1 MNHPNEPEHVGE
13 VGEKI
18 TLTGVVRTATRVNG
32 FTPRSPER
40 ALIVIDADA
49 DAGAAVAKLVSSARW
64 AYSVERGDR
73 ITVTG
78 TVKAHT
84 EWRGTKQ
91 TVLTRAT
98 RRDPR
103 QGEFGPADPDIW
115 EAVNPAEVGPRPFP
129 GTSNPLATPQTMP
142 SPIQRQPR

>member
-1 MNHPNEPEHVGE
+1 MSQPTEPEHLGE
-13 VGEKI
+13 IGEKV

-32 FTPRSPER
+32 FTAYAPDR
-40 ALIVIDADA
+40 ALIVIDASTA
-49 DAGAAVAKLVSSARW
+49 IAKLVTSARW
-64 AYSVERGDR
+64 AYSVERGDQ

-98 RRDPR
+98 RTDTP
-103 QGEFGPADPDIW
+103 PDSKPPPTASHW
-115 EAVNPAEVGPRPFP
+115 EAVNANEAEPRPFP
-129 GTSNPLATPQTMP
+129 GQADPLAPTPNPATP
-142 SPIQRQPR
+142 VPRR